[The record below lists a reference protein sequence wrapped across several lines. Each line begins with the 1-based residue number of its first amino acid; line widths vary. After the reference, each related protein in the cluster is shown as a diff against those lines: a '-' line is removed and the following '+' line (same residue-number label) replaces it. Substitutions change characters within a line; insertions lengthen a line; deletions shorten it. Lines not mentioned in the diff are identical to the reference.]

1 MRSLTAFLFIL
12 FIFSGAPEWVK
23 NQGKSSQFPDVF
35 YLTGYGIGTVANGVT
50 KEQAEEKSLEN
61 ARKNLIEKIRVT
73 IQSVTSSRIE
83 EIGDKYSS
91 LFSSAVQST
100 SDLEIEGLNT
110 EKYFDDG
117 IAYAFVYVKRDQLQD
132 EYQQKVKDLNDKISG
147 NVKIAKAYEQENKL
161 TQALE
166 EYVGCYPLL
175 RQLEEAQS
183 ILASLKVGSVLT
195 ELESEGAQNET
206 AIAEVRESIAKLVR
220 RPLNSVDD
228 VAWYLA
234 YILKEQVDQ
243 KQPTS
248 FSVSILPLVYEDTRI
263 GSSFSRYF
271 NQVLEQK
278 CSEVAKWDIRQ
289 ERAANVLTGSYWEQN
304 DKTKFIVSVRAISG
318 GAIIGSA
325 EATVDTKVL
334 ESTGRSL
341 KPENFSAA
349 LADQKVFASDELTG
363 GGLSLEAWTNK
374 ENEGN
379 LFVEKERM
387 KVFVRVN
394 MPCYIRFIYHMA
406 DGKRVLLMDEYY
418 IDQSKVNL
426 VYPIPTEFECA
437 SPFGSE
443 TLQIFART
451 DHFEHVQTESINGY
465 DYLKE
470 DLQKFVGTTRG
481 MKIAKPKTLQAE
493 KRIQV
498 TTMQD

>member
-1 MRSLTAFLFIL
+1 MRSLTAIL
-12 FIFSGAPEWVK
+12 FVLSTLSGTPEWVK
-23 NQGKSSQFPDVF
+23 NQGRSSQFPETI

-50 KEQAEEKSLEN
+50 KEQAEEMAVEN

-73 IQSVTSSRIE
+73 IQSVTSSKLE
-83 EIGDKYSS
+83 ELGDKYSS

-100 SDLEIEGLNT
+100 SNLEIAGLNT
-110 EKYFDDG
+110 ERYFDDG
-117 IAYAFVYVKRDQLQD
+117 TAHAFAYVRQDQLQD
-132 EYQQKVKDLNDKISG
+132 EYKQKVKALGDKISE
-147 NVKIAKAYEQENKL
+147 NVKIAKASEQENKL
-161 TQALE
+161 TKALE
-166 EYVGCYPLL
+166 EYVSCYPLL
-175 RQLEEAQS
+175 RQLEETQS

-195 ELESEGAQNET
+195 ELESEGDQNEVT
-206 AIAEVRESIAKLVR
+206 IENVGESIAKLVQ
-220 RPLNSVDD
+220 RPLNSADD

-234 YILKEQVDQ
+234 YILNEQIQQ
-243 KQPTS
+243 KHLS
-248 FSVSILPLVYEDTRI
+248 NFSVSVLPLVYEDTRI

-271 NQVLEQK
+271 NQLLEQK
-278 CSEVAKWDIRQ
+278 CSEVGKWNIRP
-289 ERAANVLTGSYWEQN
+289 EGAANILTGSYWVQN
-304 DKTKFIVSVRAISG
+304 ERTKVIVSVRTINEG
-318 GAIIGSA
+318 MIVGSA

-349 LADQKVFASDELTG
+349 LADQKVFATGELTD

-379 LFVEKERM
+379 LFVDKEHM
-387 KVFVRVN
+387 NVFVRVN

-406 DGKRVLLMDEYY
+406 DGKRALLLNEYY
-418 IDQSKVNL
+418 VDQSKVNL
-426 VYPIPTEFECA
+426 VYPIPNEFECA

-451 DHFEHVQTESINGY
+451 DHFERVQTESINGY

-498 TTMQD
+498 TTMGN